1 MGLGTKAKNIKADTQ
16 KILMPTQVLMPKG
29 LIVGVVPWYLF
40 SALILI
46 YIIVFEGNKAKNFK
60 ADNVTYVE

>member
-16 KILMPTQVLMPKG
+16 KILMPTQVLMPIG
-29 LIVGVVPWYLF
+29 LIVGVVIF
-40 SALILI
+40 SALILK

-60 ADNVTYVE
+60 ANNVTYIE